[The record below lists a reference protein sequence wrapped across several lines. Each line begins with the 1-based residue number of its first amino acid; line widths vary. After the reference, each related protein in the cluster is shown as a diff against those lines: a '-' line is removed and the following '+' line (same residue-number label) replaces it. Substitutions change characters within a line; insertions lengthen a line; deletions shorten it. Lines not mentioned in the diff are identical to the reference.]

1 MGYQYFWFKLD
12 KSQELICNS
21 LTNKL
26 VPLAAQRRGVYVH
39 ITWDT
44 NTVYNN
50 KSEFADDLDESLQDL
65 GRYEGLGCKVKY
77 FKLGYNVKPGSL
89 EDKLKKLREQYAAEV
104 VELRQM
110 DCTIIAKTFKR
121 PTLTCK
127 RCGQR
132 INISSMTSNFCPYCG
147 TDTRSETNMIKIN
160 EKRQRVLE
168 MQRRLEKLEKEVRDK
183 LAVPYWYV
191 AVRV

>member
-12 KSQELICNS
+12 KSHDFIGNA

-26 VPLAAQRRGVYVH
+26 VPPIARQRGKYVS
-39 ITWDT
+39 ITWDE
-44 NTVYNN
+44 NMIYNN
-50 KSEFADDLDESLQDL
+50 KTEFVEDMEETLMDLS
-65 GRYEGLGCKVKY
+65 RYEGVACKVKY
-77 FKLGYNVKPGSL
+77 LKLGSDLKTGSS
-89 EDKLKKLREQYAAEV
+89 EEKLKKLQEQYAQGV
-104 VELRQM
+104 RELKEM
-110 DCTIIAKTFKR
+110 DSIIIAKSFKR

-147 TDTRSETNMIKIN
+147 LDTRSETNMTKIN
-160 EKRQRVLE
+160 EKRQSVLE
-168 MQRRLEKLEKEVRDK
+168 IQKRLEKLDREVRDK